1 MFSKYLKIAN
11 TSVGIF
17 KCYGNIDSNK
27 EGSRVR

>member
-17 KCYGNIDSNK
+17 KCYGNIDSNID
-27 EGSRVR
+27 RRL